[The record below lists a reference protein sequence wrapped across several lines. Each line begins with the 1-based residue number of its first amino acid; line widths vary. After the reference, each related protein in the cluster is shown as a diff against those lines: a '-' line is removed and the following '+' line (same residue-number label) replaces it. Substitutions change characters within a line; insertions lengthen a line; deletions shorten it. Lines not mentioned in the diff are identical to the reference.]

1 MVYLLA
7 AEWQNGNPGLIELRT
22 IMAQV
27 IDSPSAP
34 IKSPLT
40 SSEIYAETG
49 ATVQSSRSARE
60 DEQDLERCVLD
71 MDASRAYMVSH
82 IGDCN
87 LECSY
92 CAIRWSARRILT
104 EREE

>member
-1 MVYLLA
+1 
-7 AEWQNGNPGLIELRT
+7 
-22 IMAQV
+22 MAQV

-34 IKSPLT
+34 IKSPLA
-40 SSEIYAETG
+40 SSEIHAETG
-49 ATVQSSRSARE
+49 ATVPSSRSARE

-71 MDASRAYMVSH
+71 MDPSRASMVSH